1 MSLAKE
7 NPSPVEVN
15 AAFSQS
21 GSTVVKKSV
30 FSKFAARV
38 EDAYQ
43 FYFGFTSNS
52 RPNLSEALAERIHK
66 VLEQW

>member
-7 NPSPVEVN
+7 NSSPVN

-21 GSTVVKKSV
+21 GSTDVKKSV

-38 EDAYQ
+38 SDGYK

-52 RPNLSEALAERIHK
+52 RPNLSEALAERSHK